1 MSRQSVQVRKPA
13 DCCADLYS
21 VDLLGFLQDLEKMVQ
36 QARRESVKAD
46 DLVRSLTPRPNWH
59 KLDAFAA
66 PPTDSTPHTISPQAP
81 SQTKAHGP
89 GPAPAPP
96 APQAGG
102 AHQQQGGAALSA
114 STRHLVDRLAAERK
128 QALLRLAE
136 LEPLQEQL
144 QQAQRLLEPE
154 AGPTC
159 MQLQLVEPSAPQSL
173 TPALDSEAPPV
184 TQASSAVSTA
194 ATGVAPL
201 PARSSAPG
209 TAPHAGKATGTS
221 TTAKAA
227 TSSGPSSSGVFS
239 SAAGSEPVGA
249 ADTPAVVGLGWRNSV
264 PRFLRWDAPVV
275 LQPYTLESLY
285 STLQD
290 IWAGKAAFDGQRQA
304 LCPLQDFL
312 WTYFRAAHGEQQ
324 ALVAQAGY
332 SFLYALQQHQHHL
345 ATAAVFLRIIEG
357 RWQEAHWHDCRHML
371 DAVAVVL
378 EALSKLYACPVLAA
392 QCKAYQS
399 RKFVAPSSCCVLC
412 DITYN
417 CRVPVCTVYERPQH
431 GAAGQL
437 LSASSQEHY
446 YSGSVLRLCA
456 KFIRSWLC
464 FATGCHTRKD

>member
-1 MSRQSVQVRKPA
+1 
-13 DCCADLYS
+13 
-21 VDLLGFLQDLEKMVQ
+21 MVQ

-66 PPTDSTPHTISPQAP
+66 PPTDPTPRTTTPQAP

-89 GPAPAPP
+89 GSASAPPAPP
-96 APQAGG
+96 ASQAG
-102 AHQQQGGAALSA
+102 AAQQQQGGAALSA
-114 STRHLVDRLAAERK
+114 STRHLVDRLTAERK
-128 QALLRLAE
+128 QALLRIAE
-136 LEPLQEQL
+136 LEPLQDQL
-144 QQAQRLLEPE
+144 QQAHRLLEPE

-159 MQLQLVEPSAPQSL
+159 MQLQLVEPSMPQSL
-173 TPALDSEAPPV
+173 TPALDSNTPPV
-184 TQASSAVSTA
+184 AQASSGVPTA
-194 ATGVAPL
+194 AIALASP
-201 PARSSAPG
+201 PARSVAPG

-227 TSSGPSSSGVFS
+227 TSTGPSSSGPPG

-249 ADTPAVVGLGWRNSV
+249 ADTPAVVGLGWRNSI
-264 PRFLRWDAPVV
+264 PRFLRWDAPVE
-275 LQPYTLESLY
+275 LQPYTLEGLF

-312 WTYFRAAHGEQQ
+312 WTYFRATHGEQQ

-371 DAVAVVL
+371 DAVTVVL
-378 EALSKLYACPVLAA
+378 EALSKSYACQVLAI
-392 QCKAYQS
+392 QCKNLSQQQICW
-399 RKFVAPSSCCVLC
+399 F
-412 DITYN
+412 
-417 CRVPVCTVYERPQH
+417 PVCTVYKRP
-431 GAAGQL
+431 
-437 LSASSQEHY
+437 
-446 YSGSVLRLCA
+446 R
-456 KFIRSWLC
+456 II
-464 FATGCHTRKD
+464 

>member
-1 MSRQSVQVRKPA
+1 
-13 DCCADLYS
+13 
-21 VDLLGFLQDLEKMVQ
+21 MVQ

-66 PPTDSTPHTISPQAP
+66 PATDSTPYTTSPQAP
-81 SQTKAHGP
+81 TQTKARGP
-89 GPAPAPP
+89 GPATAPP

-102 AHQQQGGAALSA
+102 AHQPQGGAALSA

-128 QALLRLAE
+128 QALLRIAE

-144 QQAQRLLEPE
+144 QQAHRLLEPE
-154 AGPTC
+154 AGPTS
-159 MQLQLVEPSAPQSL
+159 MQLQLVEPSVPVPQSL
-173 TPALDSEAPPV
+173 TPALDSEATHV
-184 TQASSAVSTA
+184 AQASSAVSTA
-194 ATGVAPL
+194 ATSVAGP
-201 PARSSAPG
+201 PARSVAPG

-221 TTAKAA
+221 ATAKAA
-227 TSSGPSSSGVFS
+227 TSSGPSSSGPPS
-239 SAAGSEPVGA
+239 SAAGSEPAGA
-249 ADTPAVVGLGWRNSV
+249 ADATAVVGLGWRNSV

-275 LQPYTLESLY
+275 LQPYTLEGLY

-332 SFLYALQQHQHHL
+332 SFLHALQQHQHHL

-378 EALSKLYACPVLAA
+378 EALSKLYACRVFAM
-392 QCKAYQS
+392 QCKDLSQQQTCCTKRLLA
-399 RKFVAPSSCCVLC
+399 SCMHSL
-412 DITYN
+412 
-417 CRVPVCTVYERPQH
+417 
-431 GAAGQL
+431 
-437 LSASSQEHY
+437 
-446 YSGSVLRLCA
+446 
-456 KFIRSWLC
+456 
-464 FATGCHTRKD
+464 